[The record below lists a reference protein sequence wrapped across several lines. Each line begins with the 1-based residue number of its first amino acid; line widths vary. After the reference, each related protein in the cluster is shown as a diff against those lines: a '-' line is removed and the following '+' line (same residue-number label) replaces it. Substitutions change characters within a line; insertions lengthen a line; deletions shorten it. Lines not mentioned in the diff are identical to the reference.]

1 MPAECPQESGLEMLG
16 EAGVRVDQLEAGFW
30 RCDVDDGLAVEQGL
44 CRAVIVIARDDF
56 PDIEGR

>member
-1 MPAECPQESGLEMLG
+1 MLG